1 MAQQDRLLRLV
12 YRLAPHWPHRRAA
25 EAALRHGSRVLDVG
39 GGAGHLARALREKT
53 APSLYVLAD
62 PDQGLLEMA
71 PRWPWVER
79 VQSVGES
86 LPLRTRSLD
95 VAVFHDSLHHIPDPE
110 RALREAARTAR
121 CLVID
126 DIDPS
131 TLLGRIIMLLEKLSG
146 YPAKFQTPESLAET
160 LRRLDLEP
168 SIRRGGGLPASYLV
182 EACHPG

>member
-25 EAALRHGSRVLDVG
+25 EAALRHGNRVLDVG

-53 APSLYVLAD
+53 TPNLYVPAD
-62 PDQGLLEMA
+62 PDQGLLRMA
-71 PRWPWVER
+71 PSWPWVER
-79 VQSVGES
+79 VEAVGEA
-86 LPLRTRSLD
+86 LPLRTRGLD
-95 VAVFHDSLHHIPDPE
+95 VAVFHDSLHHIPSPQK
-110 RALREAARTAR
+110 ALREAARTAQ

-131 TLLGRIIMLLEKLSG
+131 TLVGRIIVFLEKLSG
-146 YPAKFQTPESLAET
+146 YPAKFYTPESLVET
-160 LRRLDLEP
+160 LRRMGLKP
-168 SIRRGGGLPASYLV
+168 GIRRGGGLPASYLV